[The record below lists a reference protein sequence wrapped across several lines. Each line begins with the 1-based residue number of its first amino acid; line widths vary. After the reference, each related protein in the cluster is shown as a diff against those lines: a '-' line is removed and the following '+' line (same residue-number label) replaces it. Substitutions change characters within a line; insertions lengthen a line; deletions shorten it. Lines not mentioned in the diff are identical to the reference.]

1 MRILLLALALALALA
16 PGFLLAGTP
25 DRGVVR
31 IEGRTVSKEGSGGL
45 GFIVEKEG
53 FLLTTYRNLV
63 VPGTEDLHD
72 SFVVRSGKT
81 EYLAEVIGVEPTIDL
96 AILKLETEDS
106 FTPVIAATKREIIP
120 GQSLEAA
127 AFEENGTFS
136 PIQGDVTAL
145 NTKQCYQHSL
155 ASTMFRALIT
165 IPRESIGG
173 PVFHAD
179 TGEVAAIY
187 TGFKPIPA
195 PGHEEV
201 EGETHLLPIE
211 LCFNIY
217 ESLKTKR
224 SLKSPWTGFSVRP
237 LTDAERAFFPTAK
250 KHHGGVAV
258 EEVWENSPAQKMG
271 VKEGDI
277 LVQFSYNRILS
288 VADFQKWL
296 YMYGVGHPVK
306 LMFLRNG
313 TDYLATDYTI
323 EERPKWAKPK

>member
-1 MRILLLALALALALA
+1 MRPLLFCLLLPTILLAD
-16 PGFLLAGTP
+16 TP
-25 DRGVVR
+25 DRGIVR
-31 IEGRTVSKEGSGGL
+31 IEGRSASKESSHGL
-45 GFIVEKEG
+45 GFIVEKDG

-63 VPGTEDLHD
+63 VPATEDLHE
-72 SFVVRSGKT
+72 SFRVRSGSR
-81 EYLAEVIGVEPTIDL
+81 EFSAEIIGVEPTIDL
-96 AILKLETEDS
+96 AILKLESEEN
-106 FTPVIAATKREIIP
+106 FTPVVAATTREIVPGQALEATRFDGDSVTVIP
-120 GQSLEAA
+120 G
-127 AFEENGTFS
+127 T
-136 PIQGDVTAL
+136 VTAL

-155 ASTMFRALIT
+155 ASTMFRAQIT
-165 IPRESIGG
+165 IPASSIGG

-179 TGEVAAIY
+179 SGEVAAIF
-187 TGFKPIPA
+187 TGFKPVA
-195 PGHEEV
+195 EPGHEEAA
-201 EGETHLLPIE
+201 GETHLLPIE

-258 EEVWENSPAQKMG
+258 EEVWENSPAQRMG

-277 LVQFSYNRILS
+277 LVQFSYNRILG

-306 LMFLRNG
+306 LIFVRNG
-313 TDYLATDYTI
+313 GEYLSTDYTI
-323 EERPKWAKPK
+323 EERPAWAKPK

>member
-1 MRILLLALALALALA
+1 MRPLLFCLLLPTISLAD
-16 PGFLLAGTP
+16 TP
-25 DRGVVR
+25 DRGIVR
-31 IEGRTVSKEGSGGL
+31 IEGRSASKESSRGL
-45 GFIVEKEG
+45 GFIVEKDG

-63 VPGTEDLHD
+63 VPATEDLHE
-72 SFVVRSGKT
+72 SFRVRSGSR
-81 EYLAEVIGVEPTIDL
+81 EFSAEIIGVEPTIDL
-96 AILKLETEDS
+96 AILKLESEEN
-106 FTPVIAATKREIIP
+106 FTAVVAATTREIVPGQALEATRFDGDSVTVIP
-120 GQSLEAA
+120 G
-127 AFEENGTFS
+127 T
-136 PIQGDVTAL
+136 VTAL

-155 ASTMFRALIT
+155 ASTMFRAQIT
-165 IPRESIGG
+165 IPASSIGG

-179 TGEVAAIY
+179 SGEVAAIF
-187 TGFKPIPA
+187 TGFKPVA
-195 PGHEEV
+195 EPGHEEAA
-201 EGETHLLPIE
+201 GETHLLPIE

-258 EEVWENSPAQKMG
+258 EEVWENSPAQRMG

-277 LVQFSYNRILS
+277 LVQFSYNRILG

-306 LMFLRNG
+306 LIFVRNG
-313 TDYLATDYTI
+313 GEYLATDYTI
-323 EERPKWAKPK
+323 EERPAWAKPK